1 MEIITLYKKAL
12 KNKTK
17 KYFGGI
23 QKWQIL
29 ES

>member
-12 KNKTK
+12 KNKNK